1 MPKPALRP
9 SPRNYPELAEIVAE
23 NERLRRQVVELKAQ
37 LAAVHVGVRAVLD
50 AIVLPEIDE
59 PH

>member
-9 SPRNYPELAEIVAE
+9 SLRNYPELADIITE
-23 NERLRRQVVELKAQ
+23 NERLKRQVVELKAQ
-37 LAAVHVGVRAVLD
+37 IATIHVGVQAVLD
-50 AIVLPEIDE
+50 AIHIPEIDK

>member
-9 SPRNYPELAEIVAE
+9 SLRNYPELAEIRAE

-37 LAAVHVGVRAVLD
+37 VAAIHVGLQAVLD
-50 AIVLPEIDE
+50 ANALPEIDE
-59 PH
+59 PD

>member
-9 SPRNYPELAEIVAE
+9 SLRNYPELAEIVAE

-37 LAAVHVGVRAVLD
+37 VAAIHVGVQAVLD
-50 AIVLPEIDE
+50 ATALPEIDE
-59 PH
+59 PD